1 MLSVDAEGKI
11 QLTRG
16 DTARF
21 EVNITNDMDGSN
33 YELQDG
39 DVLRFT
45 VKKSTDKKDAL
56 ISKEITDGNII
67 YIAPEDTQN
76 LSYGSYYYDVEL
88 TTKGKDVY
96 TIIPPSKFVLLKEV
110 TW

>member
-21 EVNITNDMDGSN
+21 EVGITNDIDGST

-45 VKKSTDKKDAL
+45 VKKSVDKEDFL
-56 ISKEITDGNII
+56 IQKEITDGNII
-67 YIAPEDTQN
+67 HIAPEDTHS
-76 LSYGSYYYDVEL
+76 LSYGSYYYDIEL
-88 TTKGKDVY
+88 TTKGNDVY
-96 TIIPPSKFVLLKEV
+96 TIVPPTKFVLLKEV